1 MAQVTP
7 RPPEKVEREHLRMVP
22 ELRRTPP
29 FMRWLGWLIVAAL
42 LLGGAGLIW
51 YGIANEAETVPAAS
65 APAVSEIDP
74 YENPE
79 LKARIN
85 LAPASLATLS
95 PHENPEIASILSA
108 FDAAEARIP

>member
-1 MAQVTP
+1 MAQVAP
-7 RPPEKVEREHLRMVP
+7 RPPKKAEKEQLRMVP
-22 ELRRTPP
+22 EARRTPP
-29 FMRWLGWLIVAAL
+29 FMRWLGWLLVAAV

-51 YGIANEAETVPAAS
+51 YGIANEAETVPAAT

-79 LKARIN
+79 LKTRIN
-85 LAPASLATLS
+85 LGPASLSSIS
-95 PHENPEIASILSA
+95 PYENPEIASILSA

>member
-7 RPPEKVEREHLRMVP
+7 RPPKKVEKEDLRLVP

-29 FMRWLGWLIVAAL
+29 FMRWLGWLLVAAV

-51 YGIANEAETVPAAS
+51 YGIASEGEAVPAAT
-65 APAVSEIDP
+65 APALSDLDP

-79 LKARIN
+79 LKTRIN
-85 LAPASLATLS
+85 LEPASLSAIS
-95 PHENPEIASILSA
+95 PYENPEIASILSA